1 MNAFV
6 TFGTGHLATAG
17 VAIASAVIVP
27 LLLRNQLNEAQKL
40 TLGRGLAALLVVH
53 EGIRIA
59 LRSGVYDQ
67 PLIQHLPL
75 HLCGAV
81 LVLGII
87 MLWLRSYRLYEIV
100 YFWGIGGLTAA
111 MLTPDIPY
119 SFPHPL
125 FIVFFTGHGLEL
137 MAIFYATLVYGFAP
151 RLQSIGKAFAALVL
165 YAAIIFPVNQLLGA
179 NYLYLARK
187 PAQASPIDFLGPW
200 PWYIAGLAVLTL
212 LICLLAWLPFAL
224 RSRLAARQ

>member
-1 MNAFV
+1 MNEFV
-6 TFGTGHLATAG
+6 TFGTAHLVTAG
-17 VAIASAVIVP
+17 VAIAAAAIIPLRLRSRLRETQQLRAGRALA
-27 LLLRNQLNEAQKL
+27 LLLIA
-40 TLGRGLAALLVVH
+40 H
-53 EGIRIA
+53 EMFRIV
-59 LRSGVYDQ
+59 LRAGVYGQ

-81 LVLGII
+81 LVLAIV
-87 MLWLRSYRLYEIV
+87 MLWRRSYGLYEVV

-137 MAIFYATLVYGFAP
+137 LAIFYATFVYGFAP
-151 RLQSIGKAFAALVL
+151 RLQSIGKAFAALVV
-165 YAAIIFPVNQLLGA
+165 YAAVIFPVNQLLGS

-212 LICLLAWLPFAL
+212 VICVLAWLPFGL
-224 RSRLAARQ
+224 RNRLTAKT